1 MSLDKNQEATLTS
14 LLHNLSAKA
23 APALSN
29 LAGSTIDIQFDSFV
43 SAKTSAEN
51 LHSEEELVLASAKLV
66 EGTINLLFLKN
77 DAASIAALI
86 TGSKEPNPEF
96 TEAMNGALGSAITE
110 ALNTV
115 LINNK
120 QIDIG
125 YQPNSLKLKMIDP
138 NDPETLG
145 LGGLGMA
152 PKIALAMSLH
162 TESQNIKV
170 QIEVPTNLIQ
180 SQIVSAASPAKSN
193 NKDETVGDVFGAD
206 FSEIIDSHNPEEID
220 EKKNLNLLMDIR
232 LGLIVELGRS
242 EMHLKEILK
251 LTKGSII
258 ELDRL
263 SGEPVDLFANN
274 KLIARG
280 EVVVID
286 DNFGLRITQLAGL
299 TNQAELSIL
308 GGEAD

>member
-14 LLHNLSAKA
+14 LLHSLCAKA

-29 LAGSTIDIQFDSFV
+29 LAGSTIDIQFNSFV

-51 LHSEEELVLASAKLV
+51 LHSEEELVLASAKLA

-77 DAASIAALI
+77 DAASIAGLI

-96 TEAMNGALGSAITE
+96 TESMNGALSSAITE

-125 YQPNSLKLKMIDP
+125 YQQNSLKLKMIDP
-138 NDPETLG
+138 NNQETLG
-145 LGGLGMA
+145 LGQMGMA
-152 PKIALAMSLH
+152 PKIALALSLH
-162 TESQNIKV
+162 SESKNIKV
-170 QIEVPTNLIQ
+170 QIEVPTSLIQ
-180 SQIVSAASPAKSN
+180 SKIVSAASPSKT
-193 NKDETVGDVFGAD
+193 NKDATIGDVFGAD
-206 FSEIIDSHNPEEID
+206 FSEIINSHNPEEID

-299 TNQAELSIL
+299 TNQAELNLL
-308 GGEAD
+308 GGDAD